1 MAINPEEISRRRAER
16 NARRAEKN
24 ARRRKWI
31 FRLGIAGAVLVACLV
46 LILYLSR
53 DNAAPEIPPETVP
66 SASEEAPDTAGKKPE
81 TTVIHIAAAG
91 DLNVTDKVVQSG
103 GPQYDYTN
111 TFMDVA
117 HLFGNADI
125 SVLNFEGNLVGAPY
139 GSATASAPQELME
152 ALNRAGVDMIQ
163 LANSYSIYKGI
174 SGLEDT
180 INNVYAAG
188 MEPLGV
194 YANERA
200 YNQGKGYT
208 IREVDGVKIAFVAF
222 TKGMDGMALPP
233 GSENC
238 VNLLFEDYE
247 STYETIDR
255 NGITK
260 ILEAAKKEK
269 PDLIVALLHWG
280 SEYKDT
286 ISYYQERIVSL
297 LQENGVNAIIGT
309 HSHYLHQMDYDA
321 ETGSFVAY
329 SLGDFFGDAAT
340 AGSEYSVVLDLEVTK
355 NNRTGETK
363 ITGFSYTPIF
373 TAEIEGKSKVLRIYE
388 SVDAYKQNY
397 MDKIPDDIYSDMEY
411 ALTRIEDRIHAGA
424 AAEEEEE

>member
-46 LILYLSR
+46 LILYLSK
-53 DNAAPEIPPETVP
+53 DNAAPEITPETVP
-66 SASEEAPDTAGKKPE
+66 SVSEEAPDASGKKPE

-286 ISYYQERIVSL
+286 ISYYQKRIVSL

-397 MDKIPDDIYSDMEY
+397 MDKIPDDIYADMEY